1 MFGLVK
7 GSNHTK
13 HISLSTQKCMIQ
25 PALINSHLN
34 EYSWEFH
41 NYPFVVKLYR
51 CVESCNIVND
61 LSNKVCVPNKT
72 KI

>member
-13 HISLSTQKCMIQ
+13 RISLSTQKCMIQ
-25 PALINSHLN
+25 PALINLHLN
-34 EYSWEFH
+34 EYSSEFH

-51 CVESCNIVND
+51 CVGSCNIVND